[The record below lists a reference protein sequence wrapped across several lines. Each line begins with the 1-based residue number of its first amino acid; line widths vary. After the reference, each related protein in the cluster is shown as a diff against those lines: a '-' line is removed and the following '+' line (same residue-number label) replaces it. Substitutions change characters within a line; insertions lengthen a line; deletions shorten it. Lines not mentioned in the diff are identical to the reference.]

1 MEKEPQL
8 LEQHVREVSSGKW
21 FLGKKCTLPLT
32 SGLRD
37 LRLANSHSLSFYSK
51 SKFSI
56 ICFHQQQKKKK
67 KKKKLVSHYWQEILQ
82 LPGPTQAVG
91 LLGLG

>member
-67 KKKKLVSHYWQEILQ
+67 KLVCTYWQEILQ
-82 LPGPTQAVG
+82 LLGPAQEVG
-91 LLGLG
+91 LLSLG